1 MPLHHLL
8 ILTRDP
14 DQYRERIEAAAL
26 PDLAIVA
33 ASDVDDGVAR
43 GSHADV
49 LLGDPSRVTAALPH
63 LPRLVWTQLTWAGVE
78 PMLDP
83 ALRRDYVLTNIRGV
97 FGPLMSEYVFG
108 YLLAIERKIV
118 PRLEAQRA
126 GRWDATLPGTLRG
139 KTLGLVGVGSIGAH
153 LAATGKH
160 FGMRVH
166 GYTRSSRDCR
176 DVDLYFH
183 GAEKAAF
190 AAGLDYLVAV
200 LPNTDDTRAIVDDE
214 MLSALPARAVVVNV
228 GRGRTVEEAALVA
241 ALTAGRLAGAV
252 LDVFPE
258 EPLPEASPFWATPN
272 TWITSHTSA
281 PSFPADIVDVFVEN
295 YRRFHRGDLLLHR
308 VDFERGY

>member
-1 MPLHHLL
+1 MHHLL
-8 ILTRDP
+8 ILTKHP
-14 DQYRERIEAAAL
+14 DEYRGLVEAAGC

-33 ASDVDDGVAR
+33 SADVADGVAR
-43 GSHADV
+43 GAHSDI
-49 LLGDPSRVTAALPH
+49 LLGDPSRVREALPH

-78 PMLDP
+78 SMLDP
-83 ALRRDYVLTNIRGV
+83 SLRRDYVLTNIRGV

-108 YLLAIERKIV
+108 YLLLIERKML

-126 GRWDATLPGTLRG
+126 GRWDPTLPGTLQG

-176 DVDLYFH
+176 HVDRYFH
-183 GAEKAAF
+183 GAEKPAF
-190 AAGLDYLVAV
+190 ARDLDYLVVV
-200 LPNTDDTRAIVDDE
+200 LPNTGDTTAIVDAE
-214 MLSALPARAVVVNV
+214 MIDALPSRAVLVNV
-228 GRGRTVEEAALVA
+228 GRGRTIDDVAVVA
-241 ALTAGRLAGAV
+241 ALTSGRLAGAV

-258 EPLPEASPFWATPN
+258 EPLPAASPFWTTPN
-272 TWITSHTSA
+272 TFITSHTSA
-281 PSFPADIVDVFVEN
+281 PSFPTDIVGVFVEN
-295 YRRFHRGDLLLHR
+295 YRRFHRGDSLLYR